1 MAEDAILSTGEVA
14 VPEIPVVAD
23 VADVAADV
31 VAAPAAA
38 PEIVL
43 ELAPTAQAV
52 TDLLEPSPLEKSP
65 VEVKYL
71 EDNNLSPEE
80 LAMVK
85 DFAKKIDITD
95 SNIVLQYGASAQK
108 KIAEFSD
115 NALAGVR
122 TKDLG
127 EVGDMIANLVTE
139 LKGFNTD
146 DEKKGL
152 FGFLKKKTTSLEQL
166 KARYDQ
172 TESNVDKIASALV
185 EHQNILT
192 KDVVMLDKMY
202 DSNLTYF
209 KELTMYIMAGKQK
222 IEEEKNTTLVELR
235 AKAEQTGLAED
246 AQAANDFDQ
255 KIDRFEKKIMDLELT
270 RAISIQMAPQI
281 RMIQNSDILMV
292 DRIQSTIM
300 NTIPLW
306 KNQMVLALG
315 MQHSQ
320 DAMQAQKA
328 VNDLTND
335 LLLKNA
341 ETLQQGTIAVAQESE
356 RAIIDIETV
365 QETNQKLID
374 TMEEVIRIQA
384 EGRIARAS
392 AENELARIEAEL
404 KQKLLEIRQ

>member
-1 MAEDAILSTGEVA
+1 MADEEILNPEVEEAPAPEVA
-14 VPEIPVVAD
+14 KATTV
-23 VADVAADV
+23 
-31 VAAPAAA
+31 

-43 ELAPTAQAV
+43 ELTPTAQAV
-52 TDLLEPSPLEKSP
+52 TDLLEPSPLEQSA

-152 FGFLKKKTTSLEQL
+152 FGFLKKKATSLEQL

-172 TESNVDKIASALV
+172 TESNVDKIANALV

-222 IEEEKNTTLVELR
+222 IEEEKKRREAVEKPQTVPEEVSEPGISVVSLR
-235 AKAEQTGLAED
+235 PE
-246 AQAANDFDQ
+246 
-255 KIDRFEKKIMDLELT
+255 
-270 RAISIQMAPQI
+270 
-281 RMIQNSDILMV
+281 V
-292 DRIQSTIM
+292 DENQS
-300 NTIPLW
+300 
-306 KNQMVLALG
+306 
-315 MQHSQ
+315 
-320 DAMQAQKA
+320 
-328 VNDLTND
+328 
-335 LLLKNA
+335 
-341 ETLQQGTIAVAQESE
+341 
-356 RAIIDIETV
+356 
-365 QETNQKLID
+365 QETQSNLLSTRYLGYEIWGTLEQLKGLKGYMQEAL
-374 TMEEVIRIQA
+374 MEYCEM
-384 EGRIARAS
+384 EGMKYGAC
-392 AENELARIEAEL
+392 
-404 KQKLLEIRQ
+404 